1 MHSSLAPVVD
11 KASVLV
17 NALPYLQAYRN
28 QIFLI
33 KFGGSA
39 MDDPEL
45 VKALMKDIVL
55 LEVLGINPVVVHG
68 GGKAIS
74 KAMNE
79 AGLEARF
86 VNGLRV
92 TTPEAISIVEST
104 LSNEINPGLV
114 EMFRHFGG
122 KGIGIPGTDVF
133 VGEKMKEHDEEG
145 NPVDIGEVGNVI
157 GCLLPRITEAVSLE
171 ITPVISP
178 LAREMGSNKPLNVN
192 ADLAAAALAKEL
204 KPVKLVYI
212 SDVPGVMKDP
222 SDPSTLYHS
231 LTRPEAMELIEQGIV
246 KGGMRPKILSAIDA
260 LNAGVRKVHFI
271 DGRCPHALLLEIFT
285 SEGIGTEILRNQR

>member
-1 MHSSLAPVVD
+1 MCL
-11 KASVLV
+11 
-17 NALPYLQAYRN
+17 
-28 QIFLI
+28 
-33 KFGGSA
+33 
-39 MDDPEL
+39 L
-45 VKALMKDIVL
+45 VK
-55 LEVLGINPVVVHG
+55 
-68 GGKAIS
+68 
-74 KAMNE
+74 
-79 AGLEARF
+79 
-86 VNGLRV
+86 
-92 TTPEAISIVEST
+92 
-104 LSNEINPGLV
+104 
-114 EMFRHFGG
+114 
-122 KGIGIPGTDVF
+122 
-133 VGEKMKEHDEEG
+133 KMKEHDEEG

>member
-1 MHSSLAPVVD
+1 MHSALAPLVD
-11 KASVLV
+11 KASILV

-28 QIFLI
+28 QMFLI

-39 MDDPEL
+39 MDNPEL

-74 KAMNE
+74 KAMAE
-79 AGLEARF
+79 AGLEAQF
-86 VNGLRV
+86 FNGLRI
-92 TTPEAISIVEST
+92 TSTEAISIVQST

-122 KGIGIPGTDVF
+122 KGVGIPGTDIF
-133 VGEKMKEHDEEG
+133 VGERIRERDEHG
-145 NPVDIGEVGNVI
+145 NSVDIGEVGDVV
-157 GCLLPRITEAVSLE
+157 GCILPRITEAVSLE
-171 ITPVISP
+171 ITPIISP
-178 LAREMGSNKPLNVN
+178 LAREMGTNKPLNVN

-204 KPVKLVYI
+204 RPVKVIYI

-222 SDPSTLYHS
+222 ADPSTLYHS
-231 LTRPEAMELIEQGIV
+231 LTRPEAMELLEQGII